1 MGAEQIAKIIEQTGL
16 IGMLALALGAIIFLT
31 KKVFAQQKTIKD
43 MGDGQVKQ
51 LKDQNDKLITLLEDS
66 TKGSVNQ
73 TNSNEK
79 IVKAFEDLGRE
90 FSKKVEELNKT
101 VSDRAPQLQALQ
113 EKMNR
118 LLREANLAPDDP

>member
-1 MGAEQIAKIIEQTGL
+1 MGPEQIATIVEQTGL
-16 IGMLALALGAIIFLT
+16 AGLLALALCSIAWLV
-31 KKVFAQQKTIKD
+31 KKVFAQQKTIQD
-43 MGDGQVKQ
+43 GLTGQVKV
-51 LKDQNDKLITLLEDS
+51 LKDQNAKLITLLEDS

-90 FSKKVEELNKT
+90 FSKRLEELSKT
-101 VSDRAPQLQALQ
+101 VGDRAPQLQALQ